1 MMNYKKYWYWGDKIE
16 TILLLIAILILFMC
30 AASCSTKKVAVS
42 TATIDKSHIHIDSSM
57 VMSYREDIS
66 RDKGIEYTVIEVEE
80 KTVEEVKDTNGRV
93 VSPAQKSVIKREIT
107 AVKKD
112 NEIISR
118 DTTIT
123 QMAVVEENRDID
135 TMSEEE
141 IIPPNRTAMWVFF
154 SLALVTI
161 VGGAIYIDRRFF

>member
-1 MMNYKKYWYWGDKIE
+1 MMNYKKYWYWRDKIE
-16 TILLLIAILILFMC
+16 TMLLLIAILILFMC

-80 KTVEEVKDTNGRV
+80 KTVEEVKDTSGRV

>member
-1 MMNYKKYWYWGDKIE
+1 MMNYKKYWYWRDKIE

-30 AASCSTKKVAVS
+30 ATSCSTKKVAVS

-57 VMSYREDIS
+57 VVSYREDIS
-66 RDKGIEYTVIEVEE
+66 KDKGIEYTVIEVEE
-80 KTVEEVKDTNGRV
+80 KTVEEVKNTSGRV